1 MSTTEEFIKAAK
13 IRGLNSEET
22 NFILES
28 AYTLDL
34 DPIRVLVNKEF
45 FQNIERHAPIGKKSL
60 VRNIKEKLNFLSTL
74 ANRLQSTY
82 DIKEGQRAKFV
93 IDTFINI
100 PIRLHKIE
108 ENYLLWEA
116 LPHRDTTRIQEGEK
130 GDIIFEERFLIA
142 YRFTTQIAQ
151 TFKYKNELLF
161 KIPHSSNLQL
171 LAKRKYPRV
180 DVDIEGVVRKVGKL
194 RSNPFYKCQICNISE
209 GGVKICLPSAP
220 FKEKDR
226 LILRFKI
233 NYENIETESNVESEI
248 TYNGKESYGLKFIE
262 LDDHTRF
269 IIRKYVESKMNQQR

>member
-1 MSTTEEFIKAAK
+1 M
-13 IRGLNSEET
+13 
-22 NFILES
+22 
-28 AYTLDL
+28 
-34 DPIRVLVNKEF
+34 
-45 FQNIERHAPIGKKSL
+45 
-60 VRNIKEKLNFLSTL
+60 
-74 ANRLQSTY
+74 QSTY

-130 GDIIFEERFLIA
+130 GDIIFKERFLIT

-180 DVDIEGVVRKVGKL
+180 DVNIEGVVRKVGKL
-194 RSNPFYKCQICNISE
+194 RSNLFIN
-209 GGVKICLPSAP
+209 VKFVTSQKVVLKSAYQALLSRKKIDS
-220 FKEKDR
+220 FFASKSIMKILKQNLMSNLR
-226 LILRFKI
+226 LLTMAKRV
-233 NYENIETESNVESEI
+233 T
-248 TYNGKESYGLKFIE
+248 G
-262 LDDHTRF
+262 
-269 IIRKYVESKMNQQR
+269 